1 MKTLNIGIVG
11 LDTSHAPAFA
21 KLLNDATNEFHVP
34 GGRVVR
40 AYPGGSK
47 AFSMSMSRVGQFTD
61 EFRAD
66 VVRLCQTGGESV
78 PEVARRLDLTESAIR
93 GWVKKAAQEALD
105 GGDTPVLTTSEQEE
119 LQRLRRDNRTLEME
133 CEIPRRAAAF
143 LARESQ

>member
-1 MKTLNIGIVG
+1 MRSNTKQRR
-11 LDTSHAPAFA
+11 P
-21 KLLNDATNEFHVP
+21 
-34 GGRVVR
+34 RR
-40 AYPGGSK
+40 A
-47 AFSMSMSRVGQFTD
+47 FTD
-61 EFRAD
+61 ELRAD

-93 GWVKKAAQEALD
+93 GWVKKVAQEALD

>member
-1 MKTLNIGIVG
+1 MRSNKKQRR
-11 LDTSHAPAFA
+11 P
-21 KLLNDATNEFHVP
+21 
-34 GGRVVR
+34 RR
-40 AYPGGSK
+40 A
-47 AFSMSMSRVGQFTD
+47 FTD
-61 EFRAD
+61 ELRAD
-66 VVRLCQTGGESV
+66 VMRLCQTGGESV

-93 GWVKKAAQEALD
+93 GWVRKAAQEALD

>member
-1 MKTLNIGIVG
+1 MRSNKKQRR
-11 LDTSHAPAFA
+11 P
-21 KLLNDATNEFHVP
+21 
-34 GGRVVR
+34 RR
-40 AYPGGSK
+40 A
-47 AFSMSMSRVGQFTD
+47 FTD
-61 EFRAD
+61 ELRAD

-93 GWVKKAAQEALD
+93 GWVRKAAQEALD
-105 GGDTPVLTTSEQEE
+105 GGDTPVLTTSEKEE

>member
-1 MKTLNIGIVG
+1 MRSNTKQRR
-11 LDTSHAPAFA
+11 P
-21 KLLNDATNEFHVP
+21 
-34 GGRVVR
+34 RR
-40 AYPGGSK
+40 A
-47 AFSMSMSRVGQFTD
+47 FTD
-61 EFRAD
+61 ELRAD

>member
-1 MKTLNIGIVG
+1 MRSNKKQRR
-11 LDTSHAPAFA
+11 P
-21 KLLNDATNEFHVP
+21 
-34 GGRVVR
+34 RR
-40 AYPGGSK
+40 A
-47 AFSMSMSRVGQFTD
+47 FTD
-61 EFRAD
+61 ELRAD

>member
-1 MKTLNIGIVG
+1 MRSNTKQRR
-11 LDTSHAPAFA
+11 P
-21 KLLNDATNEFHVP
+21 
-34 GGRVVR
+34 RR
-40 AYPGGSK
+40 AS
-47 AFSMSMSRVGQFTD
+47 TD
-61 EFRAD
+61 ELRAD

-119 LQRLRRDNRTLEME
+119 LQRLQRDNRTLEME
-133 CEIPRRAAAF
+133 REILKKAAAF

>member
-1 MKTLNIGIVG
+1 
-11 LDTSHAPAFA
+11 
-21 KLLNDATNEFHVP
+21 
-34 GGRVVR
+34 
-40 AYPGGSK
+40 
-47 AFSMSMSRVGQFTD
+47 
-61 EFRAD
+61 

>member
-1 MKTLNIGIVG
+1 MRSNKKQRR
-11 LDTSHAPAFA
+11 P
-21 KLLNDATNEFHVP
+21 
-34 GGRVVR
+34 RR
-40 AYPGGSK
+40 A
-47 AFSMSMSRVGQFTD
+47 FTD
-61 EFRAD
+61 ELRAD

-143 LARESQ
+143 LASESQ

>member
-1 MKTLNIGIVG
+1 M
-11 LDTSHAPAFA
+11 
-21 KLLNDATNEFHVP
+21 
-34 GGRVVR
+34 
-40 AYPGGSK
+40 
-47 AFSMSMSRVGQFTD
+47 
-61 EFRAD
+61 
-66 VVRLCQTGGESV
+66 VRLCQTGGESV

>member
-1 MKTLNIGIVG
+1 MRSNTKQRR
-11 LDTSHAPAFA
+11 P
-21 KLLNDATNEFHVP
+21 
-34 GGRVVR
+34 RR
-40 AYPGGSK
+40 AS
-47 AFSMSMSRVGQFTD
+47 TD
-61 EFRAD
+61 ELRAD

-93 GWVKKAAQEALD
+93 GWVKKVAQEALD

-133 CEIPRRAAAF
+133 REILKKAAAF

>member
-1 MKTLNIGIVG
+1 M
-11 LDTSHAPAFA
+11 
-21 KLLNDATNEFHVP
+21 
-34 GGRVVR
+34 
-40 AYPGGSK
+40 
-47 AFSMSMSRVGQFTD
+47 
-61 EFRAD
+61 
-66 VVRLCQTGGESV
+66 VRLCQTGGESV

-133 CEIPRRAAAF
+133 CEILKKAAAF